1 MSIISDHLDDL
12 VTRFLT
18 YPDANAWIAHFTNC
32 LNTAKH
38 ALVPGDRLNLVLN
51 ADIGPNTIQLNLKDI
66 GVDCP
71 EAIVQTRGRTTL
83 DVYELLERDGYK
95 IFRAHMRTPIP
106 RLQPQSR
113 AAINGNHVNGN
124 HVNGNHVNGNHVNGN
139 HVNGV
144 NGQATTSSGA
154 GQGQATGTAW
164 ARGVSVTVEFPL
176 VANTMLRTVT
186 DGQAVRGSG

>member
-124 HVNGNHVNGNHVNGN
+124 HVNG
-139 HVNGV
+139 V